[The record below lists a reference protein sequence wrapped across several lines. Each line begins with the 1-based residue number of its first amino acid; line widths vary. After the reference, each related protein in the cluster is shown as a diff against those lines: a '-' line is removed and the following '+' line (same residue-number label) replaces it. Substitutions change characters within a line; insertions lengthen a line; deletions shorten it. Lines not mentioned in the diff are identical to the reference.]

1 MTATAQPASVG
12 VASALAEIGRAT
24 IHGLGWSVLVATMAP
39 SGAVLTAFL
48 GGLGGCL
55 IGAKLG
61 RTRLRTSA
69 VVVGAI
75 LLIATVVV
83 LRTSLTHSSLLAATL
98 GPVGALRFAGGLT
111 ALLVAAIGSAAM
123 RTGSTRRA
131 IFAVL
136 ELTLVAVAFAQLF
149 IPHRHGAIN
158 RPFYLADWIIALGWD
173 PTWLFLFMGG
183 TATVFGLVLLLRE
196 QRFGRAVLNLGV
208 VALLLAMVVVAT
220 PMIGMPPPPDGGGG
234 LGLRPDQAEGK
245 DGKREQQARGGPSAN
260 ELEFRNKYNTGGAR
274 VPVAVVLFHDD
285 YSPPSGVY
293 YFRQG
298 AFSQYNGRK
307 LVVSGRQ
314 DIDNDLIPHFPTR
327 LIEIEN
333 APPANDNRG
342 PLETTIALMADHTRP
357 FALEA
362 PIEVEPLEN
371 PSPNRFRRVYRATSG
386 VLTADYT
393 SMLDGDLGAPS
404 WSEDQWAHYT
414 EAPPDPRYAELGS
427 EIAAALPDRLASN
440 PIAKAFAVTGWLGK
454 EGIYSLKNEHS
465 GAEDPTASFLFG
477 DRTGYCVHFSHAAT
491 YLMRSLGVPA
501 RVATGYAVSESAR
514 QGGSSLL
521 LSGAASHAWPE
532 VYIDGYGW
540 VVLDVYPERA
550 LDPPEQPMDADL
562 QRLLGELARGASPIP
577 LSATDLPKLK
587 ELARRMTWAAG
598 GWLLALLAC
607 LLLVLY
613 SVKVWRR
620 LAPSWAGAV
629 DLPRVVY
636 RAELDRIGEVA
647 IRRELGES
655 REFFASRIRE
665 GLPSFALLTT
675 AHVAAAY
682 GGHESDP
689 RKLRGEAA
697 NVRRD
702 IRAKFPFW
710 KRFLGFITPWSW
722 LRSKMMPSFIP
733 GAQS

>member
-1 MTATAQPASVG
+1 MTASAQPASVG
-12 VASALAEIGRAT
+12 VAGTLAEVGRAT

-39 SGAVLTAFL
+39 AGSVLAAFL
-48 GGLGGCL
+48 GGLSGCL

-61 RTRLRTSA
+61 RMRLRTSA

-75 LLIATVVV
+75 LLIAMVAL
-83 LRTSLTHSSLLAATL
+83 LRSSLTHGSMLAAAL
-98 GPVGALRFAGGLT
+98 GPVGALRFAGTLT
-111 ALLVAAIGSAAM
+111 ALLVTAIGSAAM
-123 RTGSTRRA
+123 RAGSTRRA
-131 IFAVL
+131 IFAVF
-136 ELTLVAVAFAQLF
+136 ELLLVAVAFAQLF

-196 QRFGRAVLNLGV
+196 RRFGRAVLNLGV
-208 VALLLAMVVVAT
+208 VALLLAMIVVVT

-234 LGLRPDQAEGK
+234 LGLRPDQADAK
-245 DGKREQQARGGPSAN
+245 DGGSEKQERGGPSAS
-260 ELEFRNKYNTGGAR
+260 ELEFRNKYNSGGAR

-314 DIDNDLIPHFPTR
+314 DIDNDLIPYFPTR

-342 PLETTIALMADHTRP
+342 PLETTIALMADHTQP

-393 SMLDGDLGAPS
+393 SMLDGSLGSPG
-404 WSEDQWAHYT
+404 WSKEQWAHYT
-414 EAPPDPRYAELGS
+414 EAPPDPRYAELGA
-427 EIAAALPDRLASN
+427 EIAAGLPDRLASN
-440 PIAKAFAVTGWLGK
+440 SIAKAFAVTGWLGR

-532 VYIDGYGW
+532 VYIDGFGW

-577 LSATDLPKLK
+577 LSATDLPRIK
-587 ELARRMTWAAG
+587 ELARRMTLTAG
-598 GWLLALLAC
+598 TWLLALLAC
-607 LLLVLY
+607 VLAFLYLV
-613 SVKVWRR
+613 KAWRR
-620 LAPSWAGAV
+620 LAPTWAGAPA
-629 DLPRVVY
+629 LPRVVY

-647 IRRELGES
+647 LRREPGES
-655 REFFASRIRE
+655 RESFANRI
-665 GLPSFALLTT
+665 GDVLPSFAPLTT
-675 AHVAAAY
+675 SHVAAAY
-682 GGHESDP
+682 GRHESDP
-689 RKLRGEAA
+689 RQLRDKAA
-697 NVRRD
+697 SVRRD
-702 IRAKFPFW
+702 IRNRFPLW
-710 KRFLGFITPWSW
+710 KRFLGLIIPWSW
-722 LRSKMMPSFIP
+722 LHTK
-733 GAQS
+733 

>member
-1 MTATAQPASVG
+1 MTATAQPASLG
-12 VASALAEIGRAT
+12 AAGILAELGRAT
-24 IHGLGWSVLVATMAP
+24 IHGLGWSVLIATMAP
-39 SGAVLTAFL
+39 SGSIVAAFL

-69 VVVGAI
+69 VVVGAV
-75 LLIATVVV
+75 LLIAMVAV
-83 LRTSLTHSSLLAATL
+83 LRSSLTHGSVLAAAL
-98 GPVGALRFAGGLT
+98 GPVGALRFAGTLT

-123 RTGSTRRA
+123 RAGSKRRA
-131 IFAVL
+131 IFAVF
-136 ELTLVAVAFAQLF
+136 ELLLVAVAFAQLF

-208 VALLLAMVVVAT
+208 VALLLAMIVVAT
-220 PMIGMPPPPDGGGG
+220 PMIGMPPPPAGGGG
-234 LGLRPDQAEGK
+234 LGLRPDQSEGK
-245 DGKREQQARGGPSAN
+245 DGKSDKQERGGPSAS
-260 ELEFRNKYNTGGAR
+260 ELEFRNRYNTGGSR

-314 DIDNDLIPHFPTR
+314 DIDNDLIPYFPTR
-327 LIEIEN
+327 LIEVEN
-333 APPANDNRG
+333 APSVNDNRG
-342 PLETTIALMADHTRP
+342 PLETTIALMADHRQP

-393 SMLDGDLGAPS
+393 SMLDGRLGAPD
-404 WSEDQWAHYT
+404 WSKEQWAHYT
-414 EAPPDPRYAELGS
+414 EAPPDARYAQLGA
-427 EIAAALPDRLASN
+427 EISAGLPEGLEDN
-440 PIAKAFAVTGWLGK
+440 PIAQAFAITGWLGR

-521 LSGAASHAWPE
+521 LSGGASHAWPE
-532 VYIDGYGW
+532 VYIDGFGW

-550 LDPPEQPMDADL
+550 LDPAEQPMDADL

-577 LSATDLPKLK
+577 LSATDLPRIK
-587 ELARRMTWAAG
+587 ELARRMTLTAG
-598 GWLLALLAC
+598 AWFLTLLASLVALLY
-607 LLLVLY
+607 V
-613 SVKVWRR
+613 VKMWRR
-620 LAPSWAGAV
+620 LAPSWARAAQ
-629 DLPRVVY
+629 LPRVVY

-647 IRRELGES
+647 IRREVGES
-655 REFFASRIRE
+655 RESFAHRIRDR
-665 GLPSFALLTT
+665 LPSFAPLTT
-675 AHVAAAY
+675 AHVAAVY
-682 GGHESDP
+682 GEHEADP
-689 RKLRGEAA
+689 HQLRHDAA
-697 NVRRD
+697 NIRRD
-702 IRAKFPFW
+702 IRDRFPLW
-710 KRFLGFITPWSW
+710 KRFLGLLTPWSW
-722 LRSKMMPSFIP
+722 LRSK
-733 GAQS
+733 

>member
-1 MTATAQPASVG
+1 MTTTVRSASAG
-12 VASALAEIGRAT
+12 FASALAEIGRAT
-24 IHGLGWSVLVATMAP
+24 IHGVSWSVLVATMAP
-39 SGAVLTAFL
+39 SGSILAAFL
-48 GGLGGCL
+48 GGFGGCL
-55 IGAKLG
+55 IGDKLG

-69 VVVGAI
+69 IVVGAV
-75 LLIATVVV
+75 LLIAMVAA
-83 LRTSLTHSSLLAATL
+83 LRSSLTHGSMLAAAL
-98 GPVGALRFAGGLT
+98 GPVGALRLAGMLT
-111 ALLVAAIGSAAM
+111 ALLVAAISSTAM
-123 RTGSTRRA
+123 RAGSTRKP
-131 IFAVL
+131 IYAVF
-136 ELTLVAVAFAQLF
+136 ELLLVAVAFAQLF
-149 IPHRHGAIN
+149 VPHRHGAIN

-196 QRFGRAVLNLGV
+196 QRFGRAVVNLGV
-208 VALLLAMVVVAT
+208 VALLLAMIVVAT
-220 PMIGMPPPPDGGGG
+220 PMLGMPPPPDGGGG
-234 LGLRPDQAEGK
+234 LGLRPEQSDGK
-245 DGKREQQARGGPSAN
+245 DGGSEKQERGGPSAG
-260 ELEFRNKYNTGGAR
+260 ELEFRNKYDTGGSR

-342 PLETTIALMADHTRP
+342 PLETTVALMADHTQP

-386 VLTADYT
+386 VLTADYA
-393 SMLDGDLGAPS
+393 SMLDARLGSPD
-404 WSEDQWAHYT
+404 WSREQWAHYT
-414 EAPPDPRYAELGS
+414 EAPPDPRYIELGT
-427 EIAAALPDRLASN
+427 EIAEALPDELANN
-440 PIAKAFAVTGWLGK
+440 PIAKAFAVTGWLGR

-465 GAEDPTASFLFG
+465 GADDPTASFLFG

-521 LSGAASHAWPE
+521 LSGGASHAWPE

-577 LSATDLPKLK
+577 LSATDLPRIK
-587 ELARRMTWAAG
+587 ELVRRVTLTAG
-598 GWLLALLAC
+598 SWFLVLLAA
-607 LLLVLY
+607 LLLFLY
-613 SVKVWRR
+613 AGKAWRR
-620 LAPSWAGAV
+620 LAPTWAGAAAM
-629 DLPRVVY
+629 PRLVY

-647 IRRELGES
+647 IHREAGES
-655 REFFASRIRE
+655 RESFANRIRDR
-665 GLPSFALLTT
+665 LPSFAPLTMT
-675 AHVAAAY
+675 HVAAVY
-682 GGHESDP
+682 GGHVSDP
-689 RKLRGEAA
+689 RQLRDEAA
-697 NVRRD
+697 HVRRD
-702 IRAKFPFW
+702 IRGRFPFW
-710 KRFLGFITPWSW
+710 KRFLGLITPWSW
-722 LRSKMMPSFIP
+722 LRSK
-733 GAQS
+733 

>member
-1 MTATAQPASVG
+1 MTADAHHETAG
-12 VASALAEIGRAT
+12 VATALAEFGRAT
-24 IHGLGWSVLVATMAP
+24 IHGLAWGVLVATMAP
-39 SGAVLTAFL
+39 SGSVLVAFA
-48 GGLGGCL
+48 GGFGGCL
-55 IGAKLG
+55 VGSRLGKSRVRTPAIFAGA
-61 RTRLRTSA
+61 
-69 VVVGAI
+69 V
-75 LLIATVVV
+75 LLIALVAWF
-83 LRTSLTHSSLLAATL
+83 RASLTHGSLLAASL
-98 GPVGALRFAGGLT
+98 GPVGALRLAGMFT

-123 RTGSTRRA
+123 RAGSKRRA
-131 IFAVL
+131 IFSVF
-136 ELTLVAVAFAQLF
+136 ELLLVAVAFGQLF
-149 IPHRHGAIN
+149 VPHRHGAIN

-208 VALLLAMVVVAT
+208 IAILLALIVVAT
-220 PMIGMPPPPDGGGG
+220 PLVGMPPPPEGGG
-234 LGLRPDQAEGK
+234 GLRPDQSEAKEGK
-245 DGKREQQARGGPSAN
+245 GRQQERGGASAS
-260 ELEFRNKYNTGGAR
+260 ELEFRDKYNPGGAR

-314 DIDNDLIPHFPTR
+314 DIDNDLIPYFPAR
-327 LIEIEN
+327 LTEIKD
-333 APPANDNRG
+333 APEVNENRG
-342 PLETTIALMADHTRP
+342 PLETTIALMADHTQP

-362 PIEVEPLEN
+362 PVEVEPMQN
-371 PSPNRFRRVYRATSG
+371 PSPNRFRRVYHATSG

-393 SMLDGDLGAPS
+393 SMLDARPGSPS
-404 WSEDQWAHYT
+404 WSKEQWAHYT
-414 EAPPDPRYAELGS
+414 EAPPDPRYAEL
-427 EIAAALPDRLASN
+427 AAELTAELPNRLAEN
-440 PIAKAFAVTGWLGK
+440 PVAKAFAVTGWLGR

-477 DRTGYCVHFSHAAT
+477 DRTGYCVHFAHAAT

-532 VYIDGYGW
+532 VFIDGFGW

-587 ELARRMTWAAG
+587 ELARRISLTFG
-598 GWLLALLAC
+598 SGVLALLAVVLF
-607 LLLVLY
+607 LLYLVKL
-613 SVKVWRR
+613 WRR
-620 LAPSWAGAV
+620 LAPTWAPAAA
-629 DLPRVVY
+629 LPRLLY
-636 RAELDRIGEVA
+636 RAELDRMGELAV
-647 IRRELGES
+647 RRAPGES
-655 REFFASRIRE
+655 REAFAKRVRDRF
-665 GLPSFALLTT
+665 PSFEPLTNS
-675 AHVAAAY
+675 HLAAAF
-682 GGHESDP
+682 GGHQPDLGGI
-689 RKLRGEAA
+689 RDEAA
-697 NVRRD
+697 QLRRD
-702 IRAKFPFW
+702 IRSGFPLW
-710 KRFLGFITPWSW
+710 KRFLGLLTPWSW
-722 LRSKMMPSFIP
+722 LRSK
-733 GAQS
+733 

>member
-1 MTATAQPASVG
+1 MTTTARPAPIG
-12 VASALAEIGRAT
+12 VARAPAEFGRAT
-24 IHGLGWSVLVATMAP
+24 IHGLGWGVLVAPMAP
-39 SGAVLTAFL
+39 SGAVLAAFI

-75 LLIATVVV
+75 LSIAIVAL
-83 LRTSLTHSSLLAATL
+83 LRVSLTHGSMLAAVL
-98 GPVGALRFAGGLT
+98 GPVGALRFAGMLT
-111 ALLVAAIGSAAM
+111 ALATAAIGSAAM
-123 RTGSTRRA
+123 RAGSTRRA
-131 IFAVL
+131 IFGVL

-196 QRFGRAVLNLGV
+196 QRFGRAVVNLGV
-208 VALLLAMVVVAT
+208 IALLLAMIVVAT
-220 PMIGMPPPPDGGGG
+220 PMFGMPPPPSGGGG
-234 LGLRPDQAEGK
+234 LGLRPDQADGK
-245 DGKREQQARGGPSAN
+245 DGKTGHRGGGGSSAS
-260 ELEFRNKYNTGGAR
+260 ELEFRNKYNTGGSR

-314 DIDNDLIPHFPTR
+314 DIDDDLIPYFPTR

-333 APPANDNRG
+333 APPSNDNRG
-342 PLETTIALMADHTRP
+342 PLETTVALMAEHTQP

-362 PIEVEPLEN
+362 PLELEPLEN
-371 PSPNRFRRVYRATSG
+371 PSPNRFRRVYRVTSG

-393 SMLDGDLGAPS
+393 SMLDGRLGSPD
-404 WSEDQWAHYT
+404 WSKEQWAHYT
-414 EAPPDPRYAELGS
+414 EAPPDPRYTELGA

-440 PIAKAFAVTGWLGK
+440 PIAKAFAITGWLGR
-454 EGIYSLKNEHS
+454 EGIYSLRNEHS

-491 YLMRSLGVPA
+491 YLMRGLGVPA

-540 VVLDVYPERA
+540 VVMDVYPERA
-550 LDPPEQPMDADL
+550 LDPPEPPMDADL
-562 QRLLGELARGASPIP
+562 QRLLGELARGASPLP
-577 LSATDLPKLK
+577 LSATDLPKLM
-587 ELARRMTWAAG
+587 ELARRLTWTAG
-598 GWLLALLAC
+598 SWLFALLGG
-607 LLLVLY
+607 LFLVLY
-613 SVKVWRR
+613 VVKMWRR
-620 LAPSWAGAV
+620 LAPSWASAA
-629 DLPRVVY
+629 DLPRVLY

-647 IRRELGES
+647 IRRKPGES
-655 REFFASRIRE
+655 RESFANRIRE
-665 GLPSFALLTT
+665 RLPSFAPLTT
-675 AHVAAAY
+675 AHVASAY
-682 GGHESDP
+682 GGHEP
-689 RKLRGEAA
+689 EPHQLRDEAA
-697 NVRRD
+697 GVRRD
-702 IRAKFPFW
+702 IRDSFPLW
-710 KRFLGFITPWSW
+710 KRFFGVITPWSW
-722 LRSKMMPSFIP
+722 LRSK
-733 GAQS
+733 

>member
-1 MTATAQPASVG
+1 VTATTQPASVG
-12 VASALAEIGRAT
+12 LARALAELGRAT
-24 IHGLGWSVLVATMAP
+24 IHGLGWAVLVAPMAP
-39 SGAVLTAFL
+39 SGAVLAAFI

-69 VVVGAI
+69 VVAGAI
-75 LLIATVVV
+75 LSIATVAL
-83 LRTSLTHSSLLAATL
+83 LRVSLTHGSVLAAVL
-98 GPVGALRFAGGLT
+98 GPVGALRFAGTLT

-123 RTGSTRRA
+123 RAGSTRRA
-131 IFAVL
+131 IFGVF

-196 QRFGRAVLNLGV
+196 QRFSRAVLNLGV
-208 VALLLAMVVVAT
+208 IALLLAMIVVAT

-234 LGLRPDQAEGK
+234 LGLRPNQHDGK
-245 DGKREQQARGGPSAN
+245 DGNTEQRAGSGSSAS
-260 ELEFRNKYNTGGAR
+260 ELEFRNKYNTGGSR

-314 DIDNDLIPHFPTR
+314 DIDDDLIPYFPTR

-333 APPANDNRG
+333 APPFNDNRG
-342 PLETTIALMADHTRP
+342 PLETTIALMAEHTQP

-362 PIEVEPLEN
+362 PLEVEPLEN
-371 PSPNRFRRVYRATSG
+371 PSPNRFRRVYRVTSG

-393 SMLDGDLGAPS
+393 SMLDGRLGSPD
-404 WSEDQWAHYT
+404 WSKEQWAHYT
-414 EAPPDPRYAELGS
+414 EAPPDPRYIELGA

-440 PIAKAFAVTGWLGK
+440 PIAKAFAVAGWLGR
-454 EGIYSLKNEHS
+454 EGIYSLTNEHS

-491 YLMRSLGVPA
+491 YLMRSLGVPS

-550 LDPPEQPMDADL
+550 LDPPEPPMDADL

-577 LSATDLPKLK
+577 LSATDLPKLM
-587 ELARRMTWAAG
+587 ELARRFTWTAG
-598 GWLLALLAC
+598 GWLFALLGS

-613 SVKVWRR
+613 AVKMWRR
-620 LAPSWAGAV
+620 LVPSWAGAA

-647 IRRELGES
+647 IRREPGES
-655 REFFASRIRE
+655 REFFANRIHE
-665 GLPSFALLTT
+665 KLPSFAPLTT
-675 AHVAAAY
+675 AHVASAY
-682 GGHESDP
+682 GGHEPDP
-689 RKLRGEAA
+689 HQLRDEAA
-697 NVRRD
+697 SVRRD
-702 IRAKFPFW
+702 IRNRFPLW
-710 KRFLGFITPWSW
+710 KRFLGLITPWSW
-722 LRSKMMPSFIP
+722 LRSK
-733 GAQS
+733 